1 MDTRHA
7 PSPSLRFTGQIK
19 AYRLPVAPEPPRSP
33 GGQRCLRDLG
43 EAVSR
48 SWRLR
53 RRTKRWLDDHS
64 DTVTSVGV
72 GAIVVAGVVTFLC
85 VASVL

>member
-1 MDTRHA
+1 MPWIARE
-7 PSPSLRFTGQIK
+7 S
-19 AYRLPVAPEPPRSP
+19 
-33 GGQRCLRDLG
+33 
-43 EAVSR
+43 VSR
-48 SWRLR
+48 RSRLR
-53 RRTKRWLDDHS
+53 RRTMRWLYDHS